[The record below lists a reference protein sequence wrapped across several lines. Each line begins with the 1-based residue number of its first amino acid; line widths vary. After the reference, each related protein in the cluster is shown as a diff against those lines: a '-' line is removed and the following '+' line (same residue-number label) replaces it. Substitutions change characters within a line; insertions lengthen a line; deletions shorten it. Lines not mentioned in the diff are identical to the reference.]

1 VEDTGFN
8 LWYTNA
14 MATKN
19 GIGIVVNKSL
29 NDGVVDI
36 KQQGDMIILVM
47 LLEDL
52 VLNVISA

>member
-1 VEDTGFN
+1 
-8 LWYTNA
+8 